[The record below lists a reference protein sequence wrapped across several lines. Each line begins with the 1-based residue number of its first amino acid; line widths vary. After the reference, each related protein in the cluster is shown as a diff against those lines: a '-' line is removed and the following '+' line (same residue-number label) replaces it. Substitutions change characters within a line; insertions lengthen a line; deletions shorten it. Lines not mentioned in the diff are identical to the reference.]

1 MCKMI
6 SSESIIGN
14 FLLAALEKGDDR
26 INVDKLF
33 MFESLLGSNLNHL
46 NYFTCLNYM
55 NILDF
60 AEESVNEI
68 NVCMT
73 DSYDQYV
80 LSNKL
85 SRYFKMGLPK
95 VVINEMQTV
104 SQKVLEDRI

>member
-60 AEESVNEI
+60 VHRLYKKRIVLCEI
-68 NVCMT
+68 
-73 DSYDQYV
+73 QYIHIV
-80 LSNKL
+80 
-85 SRYFKMGLPK
+85 
-95 VVINEMQTV
+95 
-104 SQKVLEDRI
+104 

>member
-46 NYFTCLNYM
+46 NYFTCLNYYQT
-55 NILDF
+55 NSADILKWDYQR
-60 AEESVNEI
+60 S
-68 NVCMT
+68 
-73 DSYDQYV
+73 
-80 LSNKL
+80 
-85 SRYFKMGLPK
+85 
-95 VVINEMQTV
+95 
-104 SQKVLEDRI
+104 

>member
-46 NYFTCLNYM
+46 NYFTCFLFLN
-55 NILDF
+55 D
-60 AEESVNEI
+60 EESHSTANA
-68 NVCMT
+68 
-73 DSYDQYV
+73 Q
-80 LSNKL
+80 NKQN
-85 SRYFKMGLPK
+85 R
-95 VVINEMQTV
+95 Q
-104 SQKVLEDRI
+104 

>member
-60 AEESVNEI
+60 AA
-68 NVCMT
+68 
-73 DSYDQYV
+73 
-80 LSNKL
+80 KL
-85 SRYFKMGLPK
+85 SVSIATK
-95 VVINEMQTV
+95 VVKR
-104 SQKVLEDRI
+104 SPR

>member
-1 MCKMI
+1 MEKCYDIYIDILRMELIELCVKMI

-60 AEESVNEI
+60 AEDYPFFCK
-68 NVCMT
+68 VCERNQCM
-73 DSYDQYV
+73 YD
-80 LSNKL
+80 
-85 SRYFKMGLPK
+85 
-95 VVINEMQTV
+95 
-104 SQKVLEDRI
+104 

>member
-55 NILDF
+55 NILDL
-60 AEESVNEI
+60 
-68 NVCMT
+68 VCERNQCM
-73 DSYDQYV
+73 YD
-80 LSNKL
+80 
-85 SRYFKMGLPK
+85 
-95 VVINEMQTV
+95 
-104 SQKVLEDRI
+104 

>member
-55 NILDF
+55 NIL
-60 AEESVNEI
+60 VRQ
-68 NVCMT
+68 T
-73 DSYDQYV
+73 
-80 LSNKL
+80 
-85 SRYFKMGLPK
+85 GLEHSSFLRK
-95 VVINEMQTV
+95 
-104 SQKVLEDRI
+104 

>member
-46 NYFTCLNYM
+46 NYF
-55 NILDF
+55 I
-60 AEESVNEI
+60 
-68 NVCMT
+68 
-73 DSYDQYV
+73 
-80 LSNKL
+80 
-85 SRYFKMGLPK
+85 
-95 VVINEMQTV
+95 
-104 SQKVLEDRI
+104 